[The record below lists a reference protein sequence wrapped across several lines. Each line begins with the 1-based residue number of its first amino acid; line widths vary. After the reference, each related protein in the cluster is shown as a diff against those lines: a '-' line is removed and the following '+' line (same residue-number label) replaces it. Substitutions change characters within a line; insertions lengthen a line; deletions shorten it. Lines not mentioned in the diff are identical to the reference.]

1 MELTSES
8 ESLCRLSGFAPSF
21 RSRAGHFR
29 STPIRQ
35 TLSETVVTSPPQPE
49 VHNGDRFISAR
60 SNPANRGD
68 QKKSLKLGVLD
79 SSGRLS
85 SMESIEHK
93 KERLE
98 PLLFG
103 FIRKDATAHRRPYT
117 FRTPGRSTPNAG
129 RNGQQRPRSVRTSRC
144 LLEHRR
150 TRRRPSD
157 RHHGRREVPRRR
169 PGWQLLTRVTGPQP
183 LQFQVSTLR
192 FSIGV

>member
-1 MELTSES
+1 MSTVRRRAQSGHAPKQRWLPSAMS
-8 ESLCRLSGFAPSF
+8 GSPQRRSVHLSPFKPRQPRRPKEKPEAWS
-21 RSRAGHFR
+21 SQLLR
-29 STPIRQ
+29 ST
-35 TLSETVVTSPPQPE
+35 V
-49 VHNGDRFISAR
+49 
-60 SNPANRGD
+60 
-68 QKKSLKLGVLD
+68 
-79 SSGRLS
+79 
-85 SMESIEHK
+85 EHK

-129 RNGQQRPRSVRTSRC
+129 RNGQQRPRLVRTSRC

-150 TRRRPSD
+150 TRRRLSD

-192 FSIGV
+192 FSIRVYRREA